1 MNSLID
7 GTTWALAMHQQHRLE
22 FIALHTRYITR
33 TQQTRVIGSVLR
45 PMLKYQSNSQA
56 SCLHP
61 HVD

>member
-7 GTTWALAMHQQHRLE
+7 GTTTAMHQQHRLE
-22 FIALHTRYITR
+22 FIALYTRYITR
-33 TQQTRVIGSVLR
+33 TQQTRVIESVLR
-45 PMLKYQSNSQA
+45 RMLNFQSISQA